1 MPVFEQGYRKYV
13 GERSRTSRVL
23 PIAWEN
29 VRTRMRWWGW
39 AMLGIS
45 TLILGPY
52 GLYAV
57 LIFVSTIGSSMFG
70 GGAISP
76 VAPPTVAFG
85 EGGMA
90 GGMAGMVLGLLQQS
104 PMGLAWQLLFS
115 ASYASVIFPAVV
127 ASGLLAS
134 DRRTGALQIYFSRPV
149 SRLEYLL
156 GKIVA
161 CSSFVALTTVIPCL
175 LLWLETVAFG
185 STSSYTWRTW
195 IAPFAIVGASAFY
208 ALWTVALVLAYS
220 SLIRW
225 PALVAVLAI
234 FTNLALE
241 GVGKVLSMAL
251 HDKAWHVIQPSY
263 AIGTLTA
270 PLCGLSVPDWIN
282 PAAALGIGLVL
293 PLALLAFVAARI
305 RAVEVAT

>member
-57 LIFVSTIGSSMFG
+57 LIFVSTIGGAMFG
-70 GGAISP
+70 GSA
-76 VAPPTVAFG
+76 VAATTPPTAAFTETNLG
-85 EGGMA
+85 PGT
-90 GGMAGMVLGLLQQS
+90 VLGLLSQS
-104 PMGLAWQLLFS
+104 PLGLTWALLNH

-195 IAPFAIVGASAFY
+195 IAPFVIVGASAFY

-263 AIGTLTA
+263 AIGSLTA
-270 PLCGLSVPDWIN
+270 PLCGLTVPDWIN
-282 PAAALGIGLVL
+282 PAAALGIGLVI
-293 PLALLAFVAARI
+293 PLALLAFVAVRI